1 MPLWR
6 AEQALVLASKSRIR
20 QEILLRAGIPVEVR
34 PADIDE
40 RGIEQRA
47 GCASANGVAMLLARE
62 KARITAA
69 QLPGRLVLGADQIL
83 AFEQQRFSKP
93 ADRAATRAQLKVLRG
108 QTHALHSAVALV
120 KDGATLFEHCDVA
133 RLTMRAFS
141 DEFLET
147 YLDEVGTIVTASVG
161 GYQLEKAGV
170 QLFERVEGDYFVVL
184 GLPLLPLLGFLRDG
198 GWLAP

>member
-20 QEILLRAGIPVEVR
+20 QEMLLQAGIPVEVR

-40 RGIEQRA
+40 RDIEQRA
-47 GCASANGVAMLLARE
+47 SCASANGVAMLLARE
-62 KARITAA
+62 KARTIAA
-69 QLPGRLVLGADQIL
+69 QLPGRLVLGADQVL

-93 ADRAATRAQLKVLRG
+93 ADRAATRAQLRVLRG
-108 QTHALHSAVALV
+108 RTHALHSAVALV
-120 KDGATLFEHCDVA
+120 TDGTTLFEHCDIA

-147 YLDEVGTIVTASVG
+147 YLDEIGAIVTASVG

-170 QLFERVEGDYFVVL
+170 QLFEHVEGDHFVVL
-184 GLPLLPLLGFLRDG
+184 GLPLLPLLRFLRDG
-198 GWLAP
+198 GWLAA